1 MSLKYRY
8 DTGQF
13 LRRGLLCLCFSVIG
27 FSILNVQA
35 QDRPNILFAISDDQ
49 SFPHASAYG
58 TDWVQTPAFDRVAD
72 QGILFTRAYVPN
84 PKCAPSRSIIL
95 TGRNSWQLE
104 EAANHWPRFPE
115 KFKVYTEVLAEEGY
129 FVGSTGKGWA
139 PGIAQTEDGSPRHL
153 AGTPY
158 NEITMQPPTSAI
170 NSKDYAANFEAFL
183 ESRESNDQ
191 PFSFWYGG
199 HEPHR
204 RYVYSSGVQIGGKQ
218 INQID
223 EIPTFWPD
231 SDSIRVDML
240 DYAMEIEY
248 FDEHLGRMLAHLE
261 EIGELDNTIVVV
273 TSDNGMPFPRIKGQL
288 YEQSA
293 HLPLAIMWPNGI
305 ESPGRVVD
313 DFVSFADFAPTFIE
327 LAGLEWEETGM
338 HPTVGKSLV
347 DILFSDREGQVNEE
361 RDHVILGKERHDVG
375 RPYDWGYPVR
385 GIVKGDF
392 LYLRNFEADR
402 WPVGNPETGYLN
414 TDGSPTKTFILDHR
428 TTAGMYHYWQ
438 WNFGKRPFEELYN
451 ISEDPNCLHNLADD
465 PAYSDQKNVLA
476 EELFRRLEE
485 QNDPRVMGKGYVFE
499 TYPYM
504 DLGTQNFYQRFM
516 NGEEM
521 NTGWVNDSDFET
533 EPLPEQ
539 KQ

>member
-1 MSLKYRY
+1 MSLKYKY
-8 DTGQF
+8 YFGCFINTGVLSLSIAF
-13 LRRGLLCLCFSVIG
+13 LCFS
-27 FSILNVQA
+27 LLKAQA

-72 QGILFTRAYVPN
+72 KGILFTRAYVPN

-104 EAANHWPRFPE
+104 EAANHWPDFPE
-115 KFKVYTEVLAEEGY
+115 KFKVFTEVLEEEGY

-139 PGIAQTEDGSPRHL
+139 PGIAQTADGSPRHL

-170 NSKDYAANFEAFL
+170 NSNDYAANFEFFL
-183 ESRESNDQ
+183 ESRENEDQ

-204 RYVYSSGVQIGGKQ
+204 RYVYSSGVQIGGKE
-218 INQID
+218 INQIK
-223 EIPTFWPD
+223 EIPSFWPD
-231 SDSIRVDML
+231 TDSIRVDML

-261 EIGELDNTIVVV
+261 EIGELDNTVVVV
-273 TSDNGMPFPRIKGQL
+273 TADNGMPFPRIKGQL

-313 DFVSFADFAPTFIE
+313 DFISFADFAPTFIE
-327 LAGLEWEETGM
+327 LADLEWKDTGM
-338 HPTVGKSLV
+338 HSTVGKSLT

-385 GIVKGDF
+385 GIV
-392 LYLRNFEADR
+392 
-402 WPVGNPETGYLN
+402 
-414 TDGSPTKTFILDHR
+414 
-428 TTAGMYHYWQ
+428 
-438 WNFGKRPFEELYN
+438 
-451 ISEDPNCLHNLADD
+451 
-465 PAYSDQKNVLA
+465 
-476 EELFRRLEE
+476 
-485 QNDPRVMGKGYVFE
+485 
-499 TYPYM
+499 
-504 DLGTQNFYQRFM
+504 
-516 NGEEM
+516 
-521 NTGWVNDSDFET
+521 
-533 EPLPEQ
+533 
-539 KQ
+539 